1 MICAIIFSFNCCST
15 HKTITDNTNN
25 IEIVDSVSY
34 GYSMYNAFE
43 REFTVLQFDSIC
55 KADKLINDLSKW
67 HNLSVQDE
75 DTKESFVEYLY
86 IKSLGNNECIY
97 RLVKVNNN
105 VYKIT
110 KRITRK

>member
-1 MICAIIFSFNCCST
+1 MICTIIFSFNCCST
-15 HKTITDNTNN
+15 HKTITDNINN
-25 IEIVDSVSY
+25 IEIVDSISY

-67 HNLSVQDE
+67 HTLSVQDAE
-75 DTKESFVEYLY
+75 TKEGFNEYLY

-110 KRITRK
+110 KRITKK